1 MDILLTSLFSLPLFS
16 YFCQDVHA
24 IQLDQSKVRSGHDL
38 DNPDTFLYQQ
48 VTYIK
53 FCQFPTRTQK
63 LMNNIKLTFIHN
75 SNVNMTDRKRDRL
88 KK

>member
-53 FCQFPTRTQK
+53 FP
-63 LMNNIKLTFIHN
+63 N
-75 SNVNMTDRKRDRL
+75 SPQEHKNL
-88 KK
+88 